1 MTCFDFSDVIPF
13 AHVLGTTRQFEST
26 MVSLM
31 RDVHLNSVSFMDRYV
46 TVIVGSILLY
56 RETVGR
62 VPKYRIV
69 ELISVDI

>member
-1 MTCFDFSDVIPF
+1 MTCFDFDDVIPLG
-13 AHVLGTTRQFEST
+13 HILGTTRQFEST

-46 TVIVGSILLY
+46 TGIVGSILFY

-69 ELISVDI
+69 ELIPVDI